1 MSDSF
6 NKKVKEDGEN
16 TWLLLENGQRL
27 CIEDLYQVFKER
39 LLNELEVN
47 TYLRS
52 SHIEGQYAES
62 YLREKS
68 DEN

>member
-6 NKKVKEDGEN
+6 YKKAKEDGEN

-27 CIEDLYQVFKER
+27 CIEDLYQVFKDR
-39 LLNELEVN
+39 LINDIEVQ
-47 TYLRS
+47 TRLRS

-62 YLREKS
+62 YLREKNVES
-68 DEN
+68 